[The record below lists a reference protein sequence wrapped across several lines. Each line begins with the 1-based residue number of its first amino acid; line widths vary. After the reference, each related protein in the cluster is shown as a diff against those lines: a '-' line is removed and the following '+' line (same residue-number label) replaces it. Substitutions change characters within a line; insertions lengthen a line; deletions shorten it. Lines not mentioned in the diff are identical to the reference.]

1 MHFVSKVRRPSP
13 AMVVAV
19 AAVFLTFGGG
29 AYAAV
34 RVTTSDIANGAVTH
48 AKLANDSVMNNNL
61 GQGVVHA
68 ANLSK
73 SLVAQIAAAPTP
85 SAGTRGSAGAT
96 GPQGPKGDTGA
107 QGQQGPK
114 GDKGDTGAAGAQGDS
129 YLAGAY
135 YSVAHYDVGDTNGGA
150 IATVAC
156 KQATDTAISG
166 GVSVDDYTE
175 AVPVGQSFPG
185 RMNWNTN
192 TPQQGR
198 LDGWIVQFA
207 SQNGA
212 APEKVKV
219 WALCVPGLN
228 VPVDQ
233 TYTESN

>member
-1 MHFVSKVRRPSP
+1 MHFVSKLRRPSP

-19 AAVFLTFGGG
+19 VAVFLAFGGG

-48 AKLANDSVMNNNL
+48 AKLANESVMNNNL

-85 SAGTRGSAGAT
+85 SVGTRGDAGAT
-96 GPQGPKGDTGA
+96 GPQGPKGD
-107 QGQQGPK
+107 K

-135 YSVAHYDVGDTNGGA
+135 YSVAYYDLGDTNGGA

-156 KQATDTAISG
+156 KQTTDTAISG
-166 GVSVDDYTE
+166 GVSVDDYTK

-185 RMNWNTN
+185 RMDWSTN
-192 TPQQGR
+192 TPRHER

-233 TYTESN
+233 TYTESGT